1 MQVMATALAGLQAA
15 EARME
20 KTARTLARGVIPADA
35 ATDKV
40 DLSAE
45 MVALMEARN
54 DAAVSVKVM
63 HTAEEM
69 ERLTIDSLCAT

>member
-1 MQVMATALAGLQAA
+1 MQVMATALAGLQTA

-20 KTARTLARGVIPADA
+20 KTARTLARGVIPAYA

-40 DLSAE
+40 DLNAE

-69 ERLTIDSLCAT
+69 ERLTINSLCAT

>member
-1 MQVMATALAGLQAA
+1 MEIMATALAGMQSA
-15 EARME
+15 EASME
-20 KTARTLARGVIPADA
+20 KTARRLAGGLTYADA
-35 ATDKV
+35 ARDQV

-69 ERLTIDSLCAT
+69 ERLTIDLLP